1 MTTTPLP
8 ATSRKIVYSTTDGR
22 QQLHDILQDIY
33 GDKAV
38 IGFDR
43 YGRVLGAVV
52 PMEAVAMLAG
62 HTEHVDDYTRNRIEK
77 AAEQLMKQTNDPRL
91 VLSDIDAVDGK
102 RRAAKKSVSPKVA
115 TRPKRVTEKLV

>member
-1 MTTTPLP
+1 MKTNAAFPQQP
-8 ATSRKIVYSTTDGR
+8 KKIVYSTTDGR

-43 YGRVLGAVV
+43 YGRVVGAVV

-62 HTEHVDDYTRNRIEK
+62 RTDYVDDYTQERIQRAAQKLMEK
-77 AAEQLMKQTNDPRL
+77 TNDPRL
-91 VLSDIDAVDGK
+91 ALSEVDAPLPEHD
-102 RRAAKKSVSPKVA
+102 SPKPPVA
-115 TRPKRVTEKLV
+115 QKTSSKKGRVAA